1 MSEKTSFEI
10 EYLVRSSPKILFN
23 FLGSATGLGD
33 WFADAVVEK
42 DNQYTFTWNG
52 YSESARIVGIKDNE
66 FVSFE
71 WVDGEREGCTF
82 EMRVKLDELTGG
94 VALLVTD
101 ETEDPEEVDDL
112 RRLWDAQVANLLK
125 ILGS

>member
-33 WFADAVVEK
+33 WFADEVVENEK
-42 DNQYTFTWNG
+42 RYIFTWNG
-52 YSESARIVGIKDNE
+52 YSESAQMVGIKENE
-66 FVSFE
+66 FVAFE
-71 WVDGEREGCTF
+71 WVDGEREGCRF
-82 EMRVKLDELTGG
+82 EMRIKVDELTGG
-94 VALLVTD
+94 VALLISD
-101 ETEDPEEVDDL
+101 ETADSEEVEEL